1 MFRERLYQSVVK
13 LLWNNNVSNHV
24 YLQQIQKQVYSTTR
38 YQ

>member
-1 MFRERLYQSVVK
+1 MFRERLYQSIVK

-24 YLQQIQKQVYSTTR
+24 YLQQIQKQVYSTIR